1 MMRLGYLLLVA
12 GTILASLGGAKLPE
26 ADRVLAGI
34 GIAMLVVAV
43 IVMRRAMGMTGAT
56 ALTGSAVPVEAVPEL
71 MRKLLPEIEAL
82 AAEAKD
88 LPLAT
93 ITRRIDQLEPTYLR
107 PLADG
112 SPGLMGVLGPERFAE
127 VAGAYASGERFLA
140 RAWSAAAD
148 KHRPETLASLD
159 RAIERMREAL
169 ALLDRHS

>member
-1 MMRLGYLLLVA
+1 MRLGYLLLVA
-12 GTILASLGGAKLPE
+12 GTIIASLGGAKLPE
-26 ADRVLAGI
+26 VDRVLSGI
-34 GIAMLVVAV
+34 GIAMLVVAAV
-43 IVMRRAMGMTGAT
+43 AIRRAMGANGAA
-56 ALTGSAVPVEAVPEL
+56 ALSGSAVPAAAIPEL
-71 MRKLLPEIEAL
+71 MRKLIPELEAL

-88 LPLAT
+88 LPLVT
-93 ITRRIDQLEPTYLR
+93 ITRRIDQLEPKYLR

-148 KHRPETLASLD
+148 KHRPEALLSLE

-169 ALLDRHS
+169 VMLDRKG